1 MFYFSKQ
8 PAKVLLFFEIRKF
21 LGEIIVFAGKKAKK
35 DIFRH
40 SARMCKN

>member
-8 PAKVLLFFEIRKF
+8 PAKVLLFFDIHNF
-21 LGEIIVFAGKKAKK
+21 LGEIIVFASKKAKK

-40 SARMCKN
+40 PARMCKN